1 MFNKLFQNLV
11 DNDIAIDLGTANT
24 LIFAKGQGIVLDEP
38 SVVAI
43 RHEEGP
49 AGPFTKKSLLAV
61 GAEAKTMLGRSPQNI
76 QAIRPMK
83 DGVIADFNITEEM
96 IKYFISRVHSMNWFT
111 PNPRIVICVP
121 YGATQ
126 VERRAI
132 RESAERAGAKQVF
145 LIEEPMA
152 AAIGAGLPVNE
163 ATGSMVIDIGG
174 GTTEVGVISLG
185 GIVYASSARVGGDK
199 IDQAIIEYMR
209 RNYGTLISEPT
220 AEKIKKQIGSAF
232 PMTELMEM
240 EVTGRNLAEGLPRKI
255 VISSNEILESIGEPL
270 QQIVSA
276 VKAALEETPPEL
288 GADISE
294 TAMVLTGGGAML
306 KNLDRLLMEETGIP
320 VILAEEPL
328 TCVVKGCGI
337 TLDALDDFK
346 SAFTYE

>member
-1 MFNKLFQNLV
+1 
-11 DNDIAIDLGTANT
+11 
-24 LIFAKGQGIVLDEP
+24 
-38 SVVAI
+38 
-43 RHEEGP
+43 
-49 AGPFTKKSLLAV
+49 
-61 GAEAKTMLGRSPQNI
+61 
-76 QAIRPMK
+76 
-83 DGVIADFNITEEM
+83 
-96 IKYFISRVHSMNWFT
+96 
-111 PNPRIVICVP
+111 
-121 YGATQ
+121 
-126 VERRAI
+126 
-132 RESAERAGAKQVF
+132 
-145 LIEEPMA
+145 
-152 AAIGAGLPVNE
+152 
-163 ATGSMVIDIGG
+163 
-174 GTTEVGVISLG
+174 
-185 GIVYASSARVGGDK
+185 
-199 IDQAIIEYMR
+199 MR

-232 PMTELMEM
+232 PMTDLIEM

-255 VISSNEILESIGEPL
+255 VISSNEILESISEPL